1 MVFFVATTPKYN
13 SYMYTEKF
21 FELIVG
27 VVFSFLAQG
36 LILSTVYRVIVK

>member
-21 FELIVG
+21 CELIVG